1 MSGNGLS
8 HKDALCT
15 RCLLK
20 VNRYHKEINGPTAGD
35 ARGPRDLAGRPR
47 QYTVF
52 AAIHG
57 ELPNITCL
65 VVPIAERHP
74 WDPAQAHGGLEH
86 GLVERRV
93 FRLAPGAPESYP

>member
-47 QYTVF
+47 QYKVLPPSMTSCHTSPASLF
-52 AAIHG
+52 QSPSATHG
-57 ELPNITCL
+57 TLPRPTAVSNTDW
-65 VVPIAERHP
+65 PSA
-74 WDPAQAHGGLEH
+74 GFSG
-86 GLVERRV
+86 
-93 FRLAPGAPESYP
+93 